1 MKAMIMAAGR
11 GERMRPLTDSR
22 PKPLLEVRGK
32 PLIVHHL
39 EALAGAGF
47 DEIVINLCWLGD
59 QIRDYLG
66 DGRSF
71 GVSIEYSPEPEPLEV
86 AGGVVQAIDLL
97 SERFIVVNG
106 DVFTDFDFAGL
117 RDVDGDMDGDMDGDA
132 HLVLVD
138 NPPQH
143 PEGDFVLEGGN
154 IVEGTGPRFTYSG
167 IACFQRDFFSGL
179 ERGKRA
185 LAPMLRAAALDGRV
199 TGQHYPG
206 LWNDVGT
213 VERLKAL
220 G

>member
-11 GERMRPLTDSR
+11 GERMRPLTDSQ

-39 EALAGAGF
+39 EALASAGF
-47 DEIVINLCWLGD
+47 DEIVINLSWLGD

-66 DGRSF
+66 DGRAF

-86 AGGVVQAIDLL
+86 AGGIVQAIDLL
-97 SERFIVVNG
+97 GERFAVVNG
-106 DVFTDFDFAGL
+106 DVFTDFDFARL
-117 RDVDGDMDGDMDGDA
+117 RDAAGHA

-138 NPPQH
+138 NPAHH
-143 PEGDFVLEGGN
+143 PRGDFVLEGGK
-154 IVEGTGPRFTYSG
+154 ITERDGPRYTYSG
-167 IACFQRDFFSGL
+167 IACFRRDFFIGL

-185 LAPMLRAAALDGRV
+185 LAPLLHDAAILGQV
-199 TGQHYPG
+199 TAEHYTG
-206 LWNDVGT
+206 LWSDVGT
-213 VERLKAL
+213 VERLQAL